1 MRDTLQAAYTPAPTR
16 AVLRGPGP
24 QPSSAGHAA
33 ADLRAATRYYEQHVI
48 AWHALGR
55 ISEVRAARE
64 AVASCRQMLGAD
76 PSRDSE
82 SLHHEQTADTSRGAT
97 KAGGTTQLR
106 ERNVNDAPVTSL
118 TSR

>member
-55 ISEVRAARE
+55 LSEARAARDDI
-64 AVASCRQMLGAD
+64 ARYQQKLGA
-76 PSRDSE
+76 
-82 SLHHEQTADTSRGAT
+82 
-97 KAGGTTQLR
+97 QLR
-106 ERNVNDAPVTSL
+106 RISNPPIGLSGAISNRDAQRVSPPHH
-118 TSR
+118 RGIP